1 MATPAIYTPI
11 TKAQMGWFS
20 NQGKPCGDLE
30 MDFYRCASRVG
41 QRRSMVDC
49 EKEFAD
55 FQECMFR
62 RKQVC
67 VCYFNSHSHRVTNV
81 NYSEWSTLL
90 SQYLPPSF
98 SLPLCLTQY
107 MCACVHYFVSLPQQY
122 SCKNGKYNVCWCFC
136 LPPPEK
142 WKMYWPHEI
151 NCLHTCFSWCL
162 VIMLSNKI

>member
-67 VCYFNSHSHRVTNV
+67 VCCFNSHSHKCELFRMI
-81 NYSEWSTLL
+81 TLL
-90 SQYLPPSF
+90 SQDLPPSF

-107 MCACVHYFVSLPQQY
+107 ICVCMCTLCCGKS
-122 SCKNGKYNVCWCFC
+122 GKYNVC
-136 LPPPEK
+136 
-142 WKMYWPHEI
+142 
-151 NCLHTCFSWCL
+151 
-162 VIMLSNKI
+162 